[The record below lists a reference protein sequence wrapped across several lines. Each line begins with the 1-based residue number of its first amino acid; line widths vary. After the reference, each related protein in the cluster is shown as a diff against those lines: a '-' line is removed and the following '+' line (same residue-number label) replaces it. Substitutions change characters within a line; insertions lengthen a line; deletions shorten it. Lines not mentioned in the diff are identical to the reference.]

1 MVRGA
6 WTWLGIAL
14 LACALFAVAC
24 GTSSEARPPI
34 TPFTNEHS
42 PTGTPVSQVQQVAG
56 TPGARLPTPSFEN
69 PVRWGYN
76 PREYTNVPDKLPVFR
91 PLTAGY
97 RIETYAAGLQRPTG
111 MVSLPDGRL
120 LVIEQQGEVRLIED
134 GVLQRD
140 PYYVVDAYFP
150 DSGDV
155 IELGLVGITIDPDF
169 ITNRYLYVYYTT
181 ANPHRRTVLARISD
195 QGTFATGLREIMSLD
210 ADPACCHISGSMRF
224 APDGTLF
231 VAVGDHQRDA
241 DAQDIGT
248 PFGKILR
255 INKDGTVPRD
265 NPFVNTQ
272 AADPRVWAFG
282 LRNPFDFAIEPLSGR
297 IFATENGYLGQD
309 AVLEIKKGKNYGWPG
324 YGLAGPLEDMEQPL
338 LFYNEPIGPAGMELY
353 LDAKLELL
361 RGSLLF
367 CQFHRGGALH
377 AVAFDAQ
384 GELAGDS
391 IIAPG
396 CTSDV
401 TTGSDGFIYFLDYVG
416 GIVYRIAS
424 GARS

>member
-1 MVRGA
+1 M
-6 WTWLGIAL
+6 WLGMAM
-14 LACALFAVAC
+14 LACGLFAVAC

-34 TPFTNEHS
+34 TPFANEHS
-42 PTGTPVSQVQQVAG
+42 PTGTPVSQAQQALL
-56 TPGARLPTPSFEN
+56 PGARLPTPSLEN

-76 PREYTNVPDKLPVFR
+76 PREYTNVPDKLPVYR

-97 RIETYAAGLQRPTG
+97 RIETSAAGLQRPTG

-134 GVLQRD
+134 GKLQPD
-140 PYYVVDAYFP
+140 PYYVVDAYLP
-150 DSGDV
+150 DASEV
-155 IELGLVGITIDPDF
+155 AVVELGLVGIAVDPDF
-169 ITNRYLYVYYTT
+169 TTNGYLYVYYTT
-181 ANPHRRTVLARISD
+181 ANPSRRTVLARITD
-195 QGTFATGLREIMSLD
+195 RGTFATALREIVSLD
-210 ADPACCHISGSMRF
+210 ADPACCHIAGSMRF
-224 APDGTLF
+224 ALDGTLF
-231 VAVGDHQRDA
+231 VAVGDHQRET

-255 INKDGTVPRD
+255 INKDGTVPSD
-265 NPFVNTQ
+265 NPFVNTPD
-272 AADPRVWAFG
+272 ADPRVWAYG

-309 AVLEIKKGKNYGWPG
+309 AVLEIEKGKNYGWPG
-324 YGLAGPLEDMEQPL
+324 YNLSGPLEEMEQPL
-338 LFYNEPIGPAGMELY
+338 LFYNEPIGPSGMELY
-353 LDAKLELL
+353 LDTKLELL

-377 AVAFDAQ
+377 AVTFNLQ
-384 GELAGDS
+384 GEIATDS

-416 GIVYRIAS
+416 GVVYRIAS